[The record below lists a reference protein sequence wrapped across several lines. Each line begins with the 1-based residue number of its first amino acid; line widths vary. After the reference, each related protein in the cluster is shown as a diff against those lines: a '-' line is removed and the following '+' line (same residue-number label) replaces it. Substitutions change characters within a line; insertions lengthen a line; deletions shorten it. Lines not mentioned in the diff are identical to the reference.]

1 MREIHQVPPTAMLMP
16 RFYALESMYGACN
29 VPCMIT
35 AKCIKIYY
43 SQKLITQKYFLIEDT
58 LKLFPKPAVIIDDL
72 LGAPWKGEG
81 VTVFTV

>member
-1 MREIHQVPPTAMLMP
+1 MHDHGQMHVL
-16 RFYALESMYGACN
+16 F
-29 VPCMIT
+29 VD
-35 AKCIKIYY
+35 KIYY